1 MKTRLIIALLVMF
14 TGLGF
19 SQNSFVWDKN
29 GQGIYESDIQELLI
43 DPMDDASIYAGTSK
57 ALYKSIN
64 RGKSY
69 RMVLRLSGE
78 AKGVNDI
85 YISTDHP
92 EIVYAATDAGLY
104 ESLDRGNT
112 WERIYFSSDAGP
124 RQCLSVIR
132 YGDVIY
138 LGAQKGLFYKGHQD
152 AQWRQIKEGLKDEPV
167 YHIAF
172 DDYFLYL
179 ATGRAV
185 FSLEK
190 QTRKLQKIFSFG
202 IGKDLD
208 ANNALDQILT
218 DRSGQ
223 SIRFVEA
230 SDLQRPY
237 IFIATT
243 QGIYFSFDD
252 GENWELLPTRNLA
265 LGDLTSLLVLE
276 SEIISEESCLESP
289 LKCLKLMVGTRKG
302 VFFLNDGKWMSIYKG
317 METNEINCLTKDAQ
331 GAVYAATNK
340 GIFYLPVKEALP
352 SFNKVQSEQMTTV
365 PEFQIGSENWPK
377 FDHDPSIN
385 EVHQMAIDY
394 AEVSHEKIK
403 IWRRQARQKAWLP
416 GLKIGVDGD
425 RDWSRSDSLWGSYSG
440 GGQHYIG
447 PDDKTYGE
455 DFGWDASFSWDLSD
469 LVWSTDQTTI
479 DSRSKMMVELRG
491 DLLNEITRLY
501 FERRRNQI
509 ELALNNTTDWRLR
522 IEGEMRITELTAL
535 IDALTGGE
543 FSKKIVGRERNLL
556 PVPRDSQK

>member
-202 IGKDLD
+202 IGKDL
-208 ANNALDQILT
+208 
-218 DRSGQ
+218 
-223 SIRFVEA
+223 
-230 SDLQRPY
+230 
-237 IFIATT
+237 
-243 QGIYFSFDD
+243 
-252 GENWELLPTRNLA
+252 
-265 LGDLTSLLVLE
+265 
-276 SEIISEESCLESP
+276 
-289 LKCLKLMVGTRKG
+289 
-302 VFFLNDGKWMSIYKG
+302 
-317 METNEINCLTKDAQ
+317 
-331 GAVYAATNK
+331 
-340 GIFYLPVKEALP
+340 
-352 SFNKVQSEQMTTV
+352 
-365 PEFQIGSENWPK
+365 
-377 FDHDPSIN
+377 
-385 EVHQMAIDY
+385 
-394 AEVSHEKIK
+394 
-403 IWRRQARQKAWLP
+403 
-416 GLKIGVDGD
+416 
-425 RDWSRSDSLWGSYSG
+425 
-440 GGQHYIG
+440 
-447 PDDKTYGE
+447 
-455 DFGWDASFSWDLSD
+455 
-469 LVWSTDQTTI
+469 
-479 DSRSKMMVELRG
+479 
-491 DLLNEITRLY
+491 
-501 FERRRNQI
+501 
-509 ELALNNTTDWRLR
+509 
-522 IEGEMRITELTAL
+522 
-535 IDALTGGE
+535 
-543 FSKKIVGRERNLL
+543 
-556 PVPRDSQK
+556 